1 MSIKDRLVKKTAGI
15 VQAAREASSIN
26 EAAAT
31 QDSSSN
37 KTVKGEPRVP
47 RTGPGQMLAFRS
59 HMQENSEKVQQLE
72 MRLKEFD
79 GSLPVKKLDPN
90 TVVSSKWANR
100 HASSFLNS
108 EFVELKKEIAA
119 AGGNVQPILVRPVTK
134 VADKFEIVFGH
145 RRHQACL
152 QLGLPV
158 LALIEDVSDRELFAA
173 MDRENR
179 SRANLSPYEQGE
191 MYRRALDDG
200 LFASLRMLAS
210 EVGVDP
216 GNLSKAISIA
226 RLPPVVLAAFPSPTD
241 IQFRWG
247 QELQKS
253 IEKDP
258 DGVVKRAADLEASQQ
273 RPSANEVFDI
283 LTGQVRKLRAA
294 TVDLRK
300 GGKSLGRIKRST
312 DGSVTISLKPGI
324 LSESD
329 FQRVRESIEK
339 IVLQ

>member
-1 MSIKDRLVKKTAGI
+1 MSIKDRLVMKTAGL
-15 VQAAREASSIN
+15 VQAAREASSAS
-26 EAAAT
+26 EAGAK
-31 QDSSSN
+31 QDNSAN
-37 KTVKGEPRVP
+37 KLVKGEARVP

-90 TVVSSKWANR
+90 TVVPSKWANR
-100 HASSFLNS
+100 HASSYSNS
-108 EFVELKKEIAA
+108 EFLELKKEIEAA
-119 AGGNVQPILVRPVTK
+119 CGNVQPILVRPVAK
-134 VADKFEIVFGH
+134 IVGKFEIVFGH

-158 LALIEDVSDRELFAA
+158 LAVIEDVSDRELFTA

-179 SRANLSPYEQGE
+179 SRADLSPYEQGE

-210 EVGVDP
+210 EVGADP

-226 RLPPVVLAAFPSPTD
+226 RLPPVVLAAFPSPTA

-247 QELQKS
+247 QALQKS
-253 IEKDP
+253 IENDP
-258 DGVVKRAADLEASQQ
+258 DGVLKRAVALEASQQ
-273 RPSANEVFDI
+273 RPSASEVFDI

-312 DGSVTISLKPGI
+312 DGSVTISLKPGV

-329 FQRVRESIEK
+329 FQQIRESIEK